1 MVEFAFVFAI
11 LALVLGGYWT
21 MFVFPKQRAFRHK
34 QKLVRSLHV
43 GDEIV
48 TYGGLIG
55 KIIDID
61 VGQGISHVEIADG
74 VTIRLLTAALQH
86 VYDPQEI
93 ARSASMGIGQSQ
105 AEVDGHN
112 DVIKK
117 GRR

>member
-61 VGQGISHVEIADG
+61 VGQGVSHVEIADG
-74 VTIRLLTAALQH
+74 VTIRLLTAALQQVH
-86 VYDPQEI
+86 DPQEI
-93 ARSASMGIGQSQ
+93 ARSAGMGIEAQSS
-105 AEVDGHN
+105 EPS
-112 DVIKK
+112 
-117 GRR
+117 

>member
-1 MVEFAFVFAI
+1 MEFAFVFAI

-21 MFVFPKQRAFRHK
+21 MFVFPTHRAFRHK

-105 AEVDGHN
+105 AGVDGHN
-112 DVIKK
+112 GVIRK

>member
-1 MVEFAFVFAI
+1 MICAWFFPARLADEAAI
-11 LALVLGGYWT
+11 G
-21 MFVFPKQRAFRHK
+21 HN
-34 QKLVRSLHV
+34 LVRSLHV

-61 VGQGISHVEIADG
+61 VGQGVSHVEIADG

-93 ARSASMGIGQSQ
+93 ARSAGMGIES
-105 AEVDGHN
+105 EPS
-112 DVIKK
+112 
-117 GRR
+117 